1 MIGLDP
7 NLTLLPRL
15 VDYFALKK
23 PSAIYAEYPKSAT
36 SYRAGFYQVTFQDL
50 ANVVNGLAW
59 WLTETLGP
67 GNGGILPYIGP
78 NDLRYPAL
86 VLAAVKARYA
96 LFCPSPRNSPA
107 AHRSLLQR
115 LNCTKMLATEPRAP
129 AVTATIEDNN
139 LDAYNVP
146 SVAEL
151 LGTTHP
157 HFEFNKTQA
166 EMAHEILCVLHTSGS
181 TGIPKPIIW
190 THDFV
195 RKHMKMGLLETPEGY
210 ENMDDWI
217 KGKRLFSAMP
227 PFHAAGLAILLYWGL
242 PLSLTVVCPTFVGL
256 PTASALEEVIQKT
269 GVNAA
274 FVAPSLL
281 RELSQSP
288 QLLDFCSQNLDHIL
302 YAGGDLPQA
311 VGDSIASK
319 IRLVN
324 RYGASEQGLPIQ
336 LFSPAHRDPQND
348 WRYIQFHPSLGMEFQ
363 QVTADEYE
371 LVVVRKPETEA
382 HAVPFT
388 VFPELQEYRTK
399 DLWVRH
405 PNPGNTNLWRY
416 SARADDVI
424 VFLNGE
430 KTNPTSMEHYVM
442 AANADVTGALV
453 VGAQRFQA
461 ALLVEIAGAPVLDAS
476 KQAALIEKIWPSVE
490 EANAQSPAHARVD
503 KAHIM
508 FTSPEKPMLRT
519 GKGTIQRAAT
529 LTAYS
534 GELDALYADADKVSP
549 MAVNQRARPG
559 RTDDTHMIA
568 EYVREVMTSITGW
581 KKEHLG
587 DKDNFFHLGLD
598 SLQAITAT
606 RTFIQGLDFPDLTVN
621 EIYLHSTVTD
631 LTQAIIRRQQE
642 GSSAKARPAAQLQER
657 DAMLQ
662 HFLHRVHANNPP
674 EKHTVVLTGS
684 TGTLGAYLLH
694 TLLHTP
700 SVSHVYCLNRS
711 SNSIS
716 AQRRKSSLYHLDM
729 PLDDESRV
737 TFWKADLSRPDL
749 GLDPEALSTLQ
760 SDTTLIIHNAWAVNF
775 NLSLSSFE
783 PQLAGVVNLLN
794 LASCSSHSPK
804 LFFISSISSVM
815 GHSSTEKT
823 TPERLVTTTSLTPN
837 GYATSKYLAEHIL
850 AHAAKPKVRNLRTA
864 FARVGQIAGAVNSP
878 GLWNKT
884 EWFPSLVLS
893 SLHVGAVP
901 DTVGP
906 TLDRV
911 DWVPVDLLAGVLVEL
926 ALTDNNDGEVQVFH
940 PHSLSPVSWSML
952 TPVLAQTLASHAG
965 CSAPLPTI
973 PLTEWVQRVRDDIE
987 RLGGNDGELQA
998 ALEKNPAAKLIAFFE
1013 GLVASANG
1021 EPDNILETWET
1032 AKRSEKLRGVPGVRS
1047 EWIKKW
1053 IREWLA

>member
-15 VDYFALKK
+15 VDYFAIKK
-23 PSAIYAEYPKSAT
+23 PHVIYAEYPKSAT
-36 SYRAGFYQVTFQDL
+36 SYEDGFYQVTFRGF

-59 WLTETLGP
+59 WLVETLGP
-67 GNGGILPYIGP
+67 GNGEILPYIGP

-86 VLAAVKARYA
+86 VLATVKARYA
-96 LFCPSPRNSPA
+96 LFCTSPRNSPA
-107 AHRSLLQR
+107 AHKSLLQR
-115 LNCTKMLATEPRAP
+115 LNCTKMLATEPRTP
-129 AVTATIEDNN
+129 AVTAIIEDNN
-139 LDAYNVP
+139 LDAFDVP

-151 LGTTHP
+151 LGTAHP

-166 EMAHEILCVLHTSGS
+166 EMAHEILCILHTSGS
-181 TGIPKPIIW
+181 TGIPKPIVW

-195 RKHMKMGLLETPEGY
+195 KKHMEMGLLETPEGY
-210 ENMDDWI
+210 ENMDDWSR
-217 KGKRLFSAMP
+217 GKRLFSAMP

-242 PLSLTVVCPTFVGL
+242 PLGLTIVCPTSVGL
-256 PTASALEEVIQKT
+256 PTASALAEAIRKT
-269 GVNAA
+269 AVNAA

-281 RELSQSP
+281 RDLSQSP
-288 QLLDFCSQNLDHIL
+288 PLLDFCSQHLDHIM

-336 LFSPAHRDPQND
+336 LFSAAHRDPQKD
-348 WRYIQFHPSLGMEFQ
+348 WRYMQFHPSLGMEFQ

-371 LVVVRKPETEA
+371 LVVVRKPEVEA

-405 PNPGNTNLWRY
+405 PNAANTDLWRY

-430 KTNPTSMEHYVM
+430 KTNPTSMEHHIM

-461 ALLVEIAGAPVLDAS
+461 ALLVEVAGAPVLDAS
-476 KQAALIEKIWPSVE
+476 ERAALIEKIWSSVE
-490 EANAQSPAHARVD
+490 EANAQCPAHARVD

-508 FTSPEKPMLRT
+508 FTSPEKPMSRT

-529 LTAYS
+529 LAAYS
-534 GELDALYADADKVSP
+534 HELDVLYADADKVSP
-549 MAVNQRARPG
+549 KAVNQMARPG
-559 RTDDTHMIA
+559 RTDDTQVIA
-568 EYVREVMTSITGW
+568 AFVREVVASVTGW

-587 DKDNFFHLGLD
+587 DTDNFFHLGLD
-598 SLQAITAT
+598 SLQAITAA
-606 RTFIQGLDFPDLTVN
+606 RTFNQGLDSPDFTVN
-621 EIYLHSTVTD
+621 EIYLHPTVTA
-631 LTQAIIRRQQE
+631 LTQAIICHQQE
-642 GSSAKARPAAQLQER
+642 GSSAKARPAAKLQER

-662 HFLHRVHANNPP
+662 RFLHRVHAEKPA
-674 EKHTVVLTGS
+674 EKHNVVLTGS
-684 TGTLGAYLLH
+684 TGTLGTYLLY
-694 TLLHTP
+694 TLLQTP
-700 SVSHVYCLNRS
+700 SVGHVYCLNRS
-711 SNSIS
+711 SDSIC

-729 PLDDESRV
+729 PLDDDSRI

-749 GLDPEALSTLQ
+749 GLAPEALNTLQ

-794 LASCSSHSPK
+794 LASCSSRSPE

-815 GHSSTEKT
+815 GHSSAGKT

-837 GYATSKYLAEHIL
+837 GYGTSKYLAEHIL
-850 AHAAKPKVRNLRTA
+850 AYAAKPEVRNLRTA
-864 FARVGQIAGAVNSP
+864 FARVGQIAGAANA
-878 GLWNKT
+878 
-884 EWFPSLVLS
+884 PSLVLS

-901 DTVGP
+901 DTVGS

-911 DWVPVDLLAGVLVEL
+911 NWVPVDLLAGVLIEL
-926 ALTDNNDGEVQVFH
+926 ALTDNNDVEAQVFH
-940 PHSLSPVSWSML
+940 PHNLSPVSWSEI
-952 TPVLAQTLASHAG
+952 TPVLAQTLASHARR
-965 CSAPLPTI
+965 STPLPVI

-987 RLGGNDGELQA
+987 RLGGHDGELQA
-998 ALEKNPAAKLIAFFE
+998 ALEKNPAAKLIALFE

-1021 EPDNILETWET
+1021 EPDNVFETSET
-1032 AKRSEKLRGVPGVRS
+1032 AKRSERLRGVPGVRS